1 MQNTE
6 VVNGAASASR
16 VWIGESELK
25 IAESQKIRKH
35 ATKSFSWGNCGPGAS
50 QLALAVML
58 RFLPP
63 EEAILVYQDFKHS
76 FVHKWEGD
84 FSVASMEI
92 AEWVAK
98 KKSGIDALKDVAKKR
113 GKPQPKPKEKTAEPP
128 AAAEL
133 EQAA

>member
-1 MQNTE
+1 MQSTE
-6 VVNGAASASR
+6 IVKGNAAQGK
-16 VWIGESELK
+16 VWVRETELKIGES
-25 IAESQKIRKH
+25 QKVRKH
-35 ATKSFSWGNCGPGAS
+35 LTKGFSWGNCGPGAS

-58 RFLPP
+58 QFLPP
-63 EEAILVYQDFKHS
+63 EEAVLVYQDFKHA

-98 KKSGIDALKDVAKKR
+98 KKSGIDAVKEIMKKR
-113 GKPQPKPKEKTAEPP
+113 GKPVPKPKEKATEPP
-128 AAAEL
+128 AAEEL